1 MAQLG
6 VWVSAICVIGVL
18 SFIWKENPYYRFLE
32 HLFVGLASGQAVAAA
47 YGVVMNSA
55 VKPIMK
61 GSWALI
67 IPVVL
72 GLMLYLR
79 YFKQFAWLAKIPTS
93 LLLGIGLGAG
103 TAASIASDVVVQTKA
118 NIIPIKDL
126 TSFVLVFGFMT
137 TLSYFFFTLFI
148 DNKKEA
154 NPAGIVV
161 RYLSTAGRWSMMI
174 FFGAQVG
181 NVTAGRLS
189 MLINKFQF
197 LLADFLKVI
206 KI

>member
-6 VWVSAICVIGVL
+6 TWVSALCVVGIF

-47 YGVVMNSA
+47 YGVIVNSA
-55 VKPIMK
+55 VRPIAK
-61 GSWALI
+61 GSAILI
-67 IPVVL
+67 VPVVL

-79 YFKQFAWLAKIPTS
+79 FFKRYAWLSKISTS

-103 TAASIASDVVVQTKA
+103 TAASIASDVVAQTRA
-118 NIIPIKDL
+118 NIIAIKDF
-126 TSFVLVFGFMT
+126 TSFVLVFSFIT
-137 TLSYFFFTLFI
+137 TLSYFFFTLFV
-148 DNKKEA
+148 DKKKA
-154 NPAGIVV
+154 SPTGRIAG
-161 RYLSTAGRWSMMI
+161 YLSTAGRWSMMI

-189 MLINKFQF
+189 MVINKFQF
-197 LLADFLKVI
+197 ILADVLKII

>member
-6 VWVSAICVIGVL
+6 IWVSALCVIGIF
-18 SFIWKENPYYRFLE
+18 SFIWKENPYYRLLE

-47 YGVVMNSA
+47 YGVIMNSA
-55 VKPIMK
+55 VKPITK
-61 GSWALI
+61 GSVALI

-79 YFKQFAWLAKIPTS
+79 YFKQLAWLSKISTS

-103 TAASIASDVVVQTKA
+103 TAASIASDVVAQTKA
-118 NIIPIKDL
+118 NIIPIKDF
-126 TSFVLVFGFMT
+126 TSFVLVFAFIT
-137 TLSYFFFTLFI
+137 TLSYFFFTLFV
-148 DNKKEA
+148 DKKKE
-154 NPAGIVV
+154 
-161 RYLSTAGRWSMMI
+161 STMGKVSGYMSMAGRWSMMI

-189 MLINKFQF
+189 MVINKFQF
-197 LLADFLKVI
+197 ILADVLKII